1 MYEKKKKSKR
11 NFTQNA
17 TARSPGR
24 DLVTDVTVVRQQPLL
39 QVKFYER
46 GWKNQNL
53 VRQLGSTNVR

>member
-24 DLVTDVTVVRQQPLL
+24 DLVTDVTVVRQQRVAGKIL
-39 QVKFYER
+39 
-46 GWKNQNL
+46 
-53 VRQLGSTNVR
+53 

>member
-24 DLVTDVTVVRQQPLL
+24 DLVTDVTVVRQQRLDGKTIL
-39 QVKFYER
+39 AKIE
-46 GWKNQNL
+46 
-53 VRQLGSTNVR
+53 LGSWAARM

>member
-24 DLVTDVTVVRQQPLL
+24 DLVTDVTVVRQQRVAGKIL
-39 QVKFYER
+39 KF
-46 GWKNQNL
+46 
-53 VRQLGSTNVR
+53 